1 MNPGPL
7 APEATTLTAKP
18 WLVSQAYLDMNSLQ
32 RENLELVLPVWHE
45 LQELVSAFVQLD
57 GVEVLAL
64 EVERAVE
71 DHRLAQWRRRR

>member
-18 WLVSQAYLDMNSLQ
+18 WLLSQAYLDMNSLQ

-45 LQELVSAFVQLD
+45 LQELVAAFVQLD

-71 DHRLAQWRRRR
+71 DHRLAQGRRRR